1 MLSQSSFNLSVTNWT
16 DGIGAARGKNM
27 FEFGEAGY
35 YRYNKNKKK
44 WRMPSKFNVLLQFS

>member
-35 YRYNKNKKK
+35 YRYNKKNGEC
-44 WRMPSKFNVLLQFS
+44 RRI